1 MMSRRTL
8 LQQAATL
15 AASPLLVAP
24 AAAAPEPRAFIGGYA
39 PESAGIQSLSGQL
52 LAANPHNPSWLQLAP
67 GGRHLYAV
75 NEQAAGSVSSYAV
88 GPDGQTLSLLAT
100 VPSGGAGPVHLSLHP
115 DGRHA
120 FVAHYGSGHLAVL
133 PVAEDGRLLAPS
145 QIVPAAASSSAASPG
160 RAAHAHMALADAGGR
175 FVLATDLGLD
185 QLTVWRFDASRGRLS
200 EPQIQPLA
208 AGSGPR
214 HLAFHPRLPQQLY
227 LLNEQ
232 ASTLVWFGFEPAS
245 GRLQQRAVLSCL
257 PAGFS
262 GRSYAS
268 DLRFS
273 RDGRHLYTLNR
284 LHDAIT
290 IFAIGEDG
298 QPRWQGE
305 EWTRG
310 SYPRSCALDP
320 SGEHLYVCNQRSH
333 QLTVFRLAADGGL
346 QFTGRYLP
354 AGSPAV
360 IAFPAAI

>member
-8 LQQAATL
+8 LQQATTV
-15 AASPLLVAP
+15 AASPLLAAP
-24 AAAAPEPRAFIGGYA
+24 AAAAPEAVAFIGGYA

-52 LAANPHNPSWLQLAP
+52 LAANPHNPSWLQFAP
-67 GGRHLYAV
+67 GGRQLYAV

-115 DGRHA
+115 GGRHA

-133 PVAEDGRLLAPS
+133 PVAEDGRLQPPS
-145 QIVPAAASSSAASPG
+145 QIVPAAAASPG
-160 RAAHAHMALADAGGR
+160 RTAHAHMALADASGR

-185 QLTVWRFDASRGRLS
+185 LLTVWRFDARRGLLS
-200 EPQIQPLA
+200 EPQRHTLA

-232 ASTLVWFGFEPAS
+232 ASTLVWFGFDPAS

-273 RDGRHLYTLNR
+273 PDGRHLYTLNR
-284 LHDAIT
+284 LHDAIA

-310 SYPRSCALDP
+310 SYPRACALDAR
-320 SGEHLYVCNQRSH
+320 GEHLYVCNQRSH
-333 QLTVFRLAADGGL
+333 QLTVFRLTADGGL

-360 IAFPAAI
+360 IAFAAAT